1 VDRAKLPRALA
12 WGQGIFY
19 LLTGLW
25 AIVDLDS
32 FEAVTGPK
40 TDDWLVKT
48 VGALVT
54 VVGVVLLVA
63 ARRRAVGPE
72 VALLAAG
79 SALALAA
86 IDVIYVSAGTIAPI
100 YLLDAA
106 VEVAL
111 ALFWAAGLRAGTMS
125 GPSVGP

>member
-1 VDRAKLPRALA
+1 MDRAKLSRMLA
-12 WGQGIFY
+12 WAQGLFY

-54 VVGVVLLVA
+54 VIGGVLLMA
-63 ARRRAVGPE
+63 ARRRAVSPE
-72 VALLAAG
+72 VAWLAAG

-100 YLLDAA
+100 YLLDAV
-106 VEVAL
+106 VEVGL
-111 ALFWAAGLRAGTMS
+111 AAAWLLARPAART
-125 GPSVGP
+125 